1 MEQELSN
8 ELFICGG
15 CNAKIGPGVL
25 GNLLSQFPK
34 QENPNFLVGFD
45 SSDDA
50 AVFRIDA
57 ETAMIQTLDFF
68 PAMVADAS
76 LFGEI
81 AAANALS
88 DVFAM
93 GGEVLTA
100 MNIVCWPETKSTD
113 TLGKILA
120 GGFRKVQEAG
130 GVLVGGH
137 SIHDPQPKYGLS
149 VLGRVHPDRIYRN
162 DTCLP
167 GNVLLLTKPL
177 GTGIITTAYSAGEMA
192 QDSFDQA
199 VTSMTTLNRYAAE
212 VLKKYT
218 VHSCTDIT
226 GFGLLG
232 HLSEM
237 VSDRCSA
244 TVYADSLPCLSGA
257 YQGAKEFLITA
268 GGQRNRNHLEDDVDF
283 QIDDYALEEILFDPQ
298 TSGGLLVSVP
308 VEEAAALLAEI
319 EALGLPCAIIG
330 EVTEKDAKKIT
341 VVH

>member
-25 GNLLSQFPK
+25 GDLLSQFPK

-120 GGFRKVQEAG
+120 GGFKKVQEAG

-137 SIHDPQPKYGLS
+137 SIHDSQPKYGLS

-162 DTCLP
+162 DTCVP
-167 GNVLLLTKPL
+167 GDVLLLTKPL
-177 GTGIITTAYSAGEMA
+177 GNRHHHDGLQRRGNGAG
-192 QDSFDQA
+192 S
-199 VTSMTTLNRYAAE
+199 LRPGNRLDDDVE
-212 VLKKYT
+212 PLCGGSPEK
-218 VHSCTDIT
+218 VHSPQLHRYHRLRSCWGIC
-226 GFGLLG
+226 
-232 HLSEM
+232 
-237 VSDRCSA
+237 RKWSA
-244 TVYADSLPCLSGA
+244 TAVPQQSTPTACLA
-257 YQGAKEFLITA
+257 
-268 GGQRNRNHLEDDVDF
+268 
-283 QIDDYALEEILFDPQ
+283 
-298 TSGGLLVSVP
+298 
-308 VEEAAALLAEI
+308 
-319 EALGLPCAIIG
+319 
-330 EVTEKDAKKIT
+330 
-341 VVH
+341 